1 MYKAYRLPMLDFNG
15 SKTKLFEYG
24 EKQIMQIQ
32 QSVFEKKIESFKNS
46 RTGRLNAASLTADWF
61 PQIDADIFI
70 SHSHQDYEDVVA
82 LAAWLHQNF
91 NITAFVDECLWGF
104 CEKLLKL
111 IDDEYCTVPRQ
122 GFYDYNKR
130 NYSTSH
136 VYMMLAMSLV
146 EMIYNTECLFFY
158 NTPNSIVPKNVFAS
172 TEQTL
177 SPWIF
182 TELEMTKMVKTR
194 EPQEHRNR
202 MLRKSITSEHHFSRE
217 ELQVEYKVD
226 LSHFIEIDI
235 EFLDQWE
242 NKAQLFGH
250 DKNKALDYLYENC
263 EERGN
268 VIYG

>member
-1 MYKAYRLPMLDFNG
+1 MYKAYRLPILEFND

-24 EKQIMQIQ
+24 EKQIMRIQ
-32 QSVFEKKIESFKNS
+32 QSAFDERIESFKNPG
-46 RTGRLNAASLTADWF
+46 TGRLNAASLTASWF
-61 PQIDADIFI
+61 PQIDAGIFI

-136 VYMMLAMSLV
+136 VYMMLAMSLA
-146 EMIYNTECLFFY
+146 EMVYNTECLFFY
-158 NTPNSIVPKNVFAS
+158 NTPNSIVPKDVFTS

-182 TELEMTKMVKTR
+182 TELEMTKMVKIR
-194 EPQEHRNR
+194 KPLEHRR
-202 MLRKSITSEHHFSRE
+202 LRKSIASEHYFSRE
-217 ELQVEYKVD
+217 DLQVEYKVD
-226 LSHFIEIDI
+226 LSHLIEIDI
-235 EFLDQWE
+235 DFLNQWAKKAPLFDQDE
-242 NKAQLFGH
+242 
-250 DKNKALDYLYENC
+250 NKALDYLYENC
-263 EERGN
+263 EKKGN